1 MSKTYLDY
9 FNHTL
14 NQFLNELISY
24 FPFTKEGILN
34 NYRGLLEGKDRKSDL
49 YVKYY
54 MSKVN
59 DKLKQ
64 IATRDPHLFEKE
76 HLYLLEGVD
85 FNVVWNSPESNSNN
99 KNAIWKYLQLLALLG
114 RNIIPNQEYIVEM
127 LNKVGGTIETP
138 DKLDKTLNKNDDDID
153 ATDGGEEEGIM
164 GMLNMAGKFGN
175 MFGGK
180 GGAGGGLGDMA
191 GNLGELNDMFGNIGN
206 IGEMVSE
213 TMKNFNFEEMAKTM
227 KEEMDNLNQEEAEG
241 EASGERTAENEGE
254 GSQNLNTEDAQAES
268 NSQDSNQ
275 STSNGLTPNLF
286 SDMAKEM
293 EKTFDLKGNQE
304 PPLTADGKPDIG
316 KAFQNMMSGDNPK
329 KLMKMVSKFSAKIQ
343 KDITSGRMNEQDLL
357 RQTSQMMGGAD
368 VEKMAEEM
376 MKNPKMKNKYET
388 SMRNQNARDRLR
400 KKLENR
406 KNNQS

>member
-59 DKLKQ
+59 DKLKE

-76 HLYLLEGVD
+76 HLYLIEGVD
-85 FNVVWNSPESNSNN
+85 FNTVWNSSESNNNN

-114 RNIIPNQEYIVEM
+114 RNIIPNEEYIVEM
-127 LNKVGGTIETP
+127 LNKVGGTIQTP

-164 GMLNMAGKFGN
+164 GMLNMAGKIGN
-175 MFGGK
+175 MFGNKEG
-180 GGAGGGLGDMA
+180 GGGLGGLGDLA
-191 GNLGELNDMFGNIGN
+191 GSMGEMNDMFGNL
-206 IGEMVSE
+206 GEMMNE
-213 TMKNFNFEEMAKTM
+213 TMKNFNFEEMAKNM
-227 KEEMDNLNQEEAEG
+227 QEEMENLNKEEEEEENNENEAETT
-241 EASGERTAENEGE
+241 SD
-254 GSQNLNTEDAQAES
+254 NTETTNNTNNTN
-268 NSQDSNQ
+268 NSS
-275 STSNGLTPNLF
+275 NLF

-293 EKTFDLKGNQE
+293 EKTFDLDPNKE
-304 PPLTADGKPDIG
+304 PPMTEDGKPDIG

-343 KDITSGRMNEQDLL
+343 KDITTGKMNEQDLL
-357 RQTSQMMGGAD
+357 NQTSQMMGGAD
-368 VEKMAEEM
+368 IGKMAEEM

-400 KKLENR
+400 KKLEDR
-406 KNNQS
+406 KNNQQ

>member
-59 DKLKQ
+59 DKLKE

-76 HLYLLEGVD
+76 HLYLIEGVD
-85 FNVVWNSPESNSNN
+85 FNAVWNSPESNNNN

-114 RNIIPNQEYIVEM
+114 RNIIPNEEYIVEM
-127 LNKVGGTIETP
+127 LNKVGGTIQTP

-164 GMLNMAGKFGN
+164 GMLNMAGKIGN
-175 MFGGK
+175 MFGSK
-180 GGAGGGLGDMA
+180 GDSGGGLGDLA
-191 GNLGELNDMFGNIGN
+191 GNLGDINDMFGNIG
-206 IGEMVSE
+206 EMMSE
-213 TMKNFNFEEMAKTM
+213 TMKNFNFEEMAQNM
-227 KEEMDNLNQEEAEG
+227 KEEMENLEKQEAETEAESESTNQEN
-241 EASGERTAENEGE
+241 NESE
-254 GSQNLNTEDAQAES
+254 PNEQSSVLNS
-268 NSQDSNQ
+268 
-275 STSNGLTPNLF
+275 NLF
-286 SDMAKEM
+286 TDMAKEM
-293 EKTFDLKGNQE
+293 EKTFDLKPDQE
-304 PPLTADGKPDIG
+304 PPMTEDGKPDIG

-343 KDITSGRMNEQDLL
+343 KDITSGKMNEQDLL
-357 RQTSQMMGGAD
+357 KQTSQMMGGAN
-368 VEKMAEEM
+368 VEKMAEQM

-406 KNNQS
+406 KNNNN

>member
-24 FPFTKEGILN
+24 FPFTKEGVLN

-59 DKLKQ
+59 DKLKE

-76 HLYLLEGVD
+76 HLYLLEGVN
-85 FNVVWNSPESNSNN
+85 FNIVWNSPESNATN

-114 RNIIPNQEYIVEM
+114 RNIIPNEEYILKM

-138 DKLDKTLNKNDDDID
+138 EKLDKTLNKEDTDID
-153 ATDGGEEEGIM
+153 ATDGGEDEGIM
-164 GMLNMAGKFGN
+164 GMLNMAGKVGN
-175 MFGGK
+175 MFSGK
-180 GGAGGGLGDMA
+180 GGSGGGLEDIA
-191 GNLGELNDMFGNIGN
+191 GNLGNLGNINDMLGDLGN

-213 TMKNFNFEEMAKTM
+213 TMKNFNFEEMAKNM
-227 KEEMDNLNQEEAEG
+227 KEEMDNINQTDEDEETVINETEQG
-241 EASGERTAENEGE
+241 TSEEETTKTSNNNNNSSSG
-254 GSQNLNTEDAQAES
+254 
-268 NSQDSNQ
+268 
-275 STSNGLTPNLF
+275 STSNLIA
-286 SDMAKEM
+286 DMAKEM
-293 EKTFDLKGNQE
+293 GQTFDLNSNAE
-304 PPLTADGKPDIG
+304 PPLTSDGKPDIG

-329 KLMKMVSKFSAKIQ
+329 KIMKMVSKFSAKIQ
-343 KDITSGRMNEQDLL
+343 KDITNGRMNEQDLL
-357 RQTSQMMGGAD
+357 RQTSEMMGGAD
-368 VEKMAEEM
+368 VGKMAEEM

-406 KNNQS
+406 KNNNENNN